1 MGNKEIIRFD
11 FVQKLY
17 ESFKSLFKNN
27 EELKNENY
35 IQILKLIGYK
45 YFK

>member
-1 MGNKEIIRFD
+1 MENKEIIRFD
-11 FVQKLY
+11 FVQELY
-17 ESFKSLFKNN
+17 QCFKSIYNSK
-27 EELKNENY
+27 ELKNENY